1 MTYPPQPNQYVGA
14 PVQPQNNPQYVMP
27 TPAYRLPTNRSLTK
41 YILLGLVTLGIYPIV
56 IMTTTSEA
64 INTIAS
70 RYDGKKTMNYCLLFF
85 LVGWITFGIG
95 WLVWYNNFST
105 RIGDEQRRRG
115 MAPTVTAST
124 FWLWNVLGSLIIV
137 GPFIYCYKMLHA
149 MNDLCASYNALGC

>member
-1 MTYPPQPNQYVGA
+1 MTYPPQPNHYVGA

-70 RYDGKKTMNYCLLFF
+70 RYDGKKTMNYRLLFF

-115 MAPTVTAST
+115 GAYGHGGHIPAVECAGISD
-124 FWLWNVLGSLIIV
+124 
-137 GPFIYCYKMLHA
+137 YCGAVHLLLQDA
-149 MNDLCASYNALGC
+149 ARNE